1 MTDYKTLTWREII
14 NLDTP
19 GFYRLPFYNDDQ
31 NVEVVYATPN
41 TDDVRMKV
49 IIVKFDE
56 NTFQDFYYNDSDQVF
71 KPLTVNYIDEDED
84 DDDSIDNYTFGYE
97 WKNSHVGIDCPK
109 EFAYCIG
116 LTEDEAW
123 RF

>member
-1 MTDYKTLTWREII
+1 MTHYKTLTWREIEK
-14 NLDTP
+14 LDTP
-19 GFYRLPFYNDDQ
+19 GFYRLPFYTDDQ

-56 NTFQDFYYNDSDQVF
+56 NTFQDFYYNDGDQIF
-71 KPLTVNYIDEDED
+71 KPLTVNYYEGD
-84 DDDSIDNYTFGYE
+84 DDDNIDNYTFGTE

-109 EFAYCIG
+109 EFVHIVG

-123 RF
+123 GF

>member
-1 MTDYKTLTWREII
+1 MTQYKTLTWREIEKL
-14 NLDTP
+14 NTP

-41 TDDVRMKV
+41 VEHARMKV
-49 IIVKFDE
+49 IIVKFDFC
-56 NTFQDFYYNDSDQVF
+56 TFQDFYYNGEEQVF
-71 KPLTVNYIDEDED
+71 KPLTVNYYEHD
-84 DDDSIDNYTFGYE
+84 DPDDNINNYAFGVE

-109 EFAYCIG
+109 EFAYLIG

-123 RF
+123 GF

>member
-1 MTDYKTLTWREII
+1 MTTYKTLTWREITK
-14 NLDTP
+14 LDTP

-41 TDDVRMKV
+41 IDDVRMKV

-56 NTFQDFYYNDSDQVF
+56 NTFQDFYYNEEDQVF
-71 KPLTVNYIDEDED
+71 KPLTVDYSAEEED
-84 DDDSIDNYTFGYE
+84 DDESVNYTFGTE
-97 WKNSHVGIDCPK
+97 WKNSDVGIDCPE
-109 EFAYCIG
+109 EFAHIVG

-123 RF
+123 GF

>member
-1 MTDYKTLTWREII
+1 MTTYKTLTWREIEK
-14 NLDTP
+14 LDTP

-49 IIVKFDE
+49 IIVKIDE
-56 NTFQDFYYNDSDQVF
+56 NTYQDFYYNGEEQVF
-71 KPLTVNYIDEDED
+71 KPLTVNYYEHEDPD
-84 DDDSIDNYTFGYE
+84 DNINNYSFGEE
-97 WKNSHVGIDCPK
+97 WKNSAVGIDCPK
-109 EFAYCIG
+109 EFAYLIG

-123 RF
+123 GF

>member
-1 MTDYKTLTWREII
+1 MTQYKTLTWREII
-14 NLDTP
+14 KLDTP
-19 GFYRLPFYNDDQ
+19 GFYRLPFYTDDQ

-56 NTFQDFYYNDSDQVF
+56 NTFQDFYYNDEDQVF
-71 KPLTVNYIDEDED
+71 KPLTVDYSYEGED
-84 DDDSIDNYTFGYE
+84 DDLADYTFSAE

-109 EFAYCIG
+109 EFAHVVG
-116 LTEDEAW
+116 LTEDVAW
-123 RF
+123 GF

>member
-1 MTDYKTLTWREII
+1 MTHYKTLTWREITK
-14 NLDTP
+14 LDTP

-41 TDDVRMKV
+41 ADDVRMKV

-71 KPLTVNYIDEDED
+71 KPLTVDYSPEEEED
-84 DDDSIDNYTFGYE
+84 DEPADYTFGYE
-97 WKNSHVGIDCPK
+97 WKIQCVGIDCPE
-109 EFAYCIG
+109 EFAHIVG

-123 RF
+123 KF

>member
-1 MTDYKTLTWREII
+1 MTQYKTLTWREIEK
-14 NLDTP
+14 LDTP

-41 TDDVRMKV
+41 IDDVRMKV

-56 NTFQDFYYNDSDQVF
+56 NTYQDFYYNGEDMIF
-71 KPLTVNYIDEDED
+71 KPLTVNYFDGDED
-84 DDDSIDNYTFGYE
+84 DNINNYTFGYE
-97 WKNSHVGIDCPK
+97 WDNSAVGIDCPK
-109 EFAYCIG
+109 EFAYLIG

-123 RF
+123 GF

>member
-1 MTDYKTLTWREII
+1 MTQYKTLTWREIEKL
-14 NLDTP
+14 NTP

-56 NTFQDFYYNDSDQVF
+56 NTFQDFYYNDGDQIF
-71 KPLTVNYIDEDED
+71 KPLTVNYYEGD
-84 DDDSIDNYTFGYE
+84 DDDNIDNYTFGTE
-97 WKNSHVGIDCPK
+97 WKNSAVGIDCPK
-109 EFAYCIG
+109 EFAYLIG

-123 RF
+123 GF

>member
-1 MTDYKTLTWREII
+1 MAQYKKLTWREIEKL
-14 NLDTP
+14 NTP

-56 NTFQDFYYNDSDQVF
+56 NTFQDFYYNDGDQIF
-71 KPLTVNYIDEDED
+71 KPLTVNYYEGD
-84 DDDSIDNYTFGYE
+84 DDDNIDNYAFGTE

-109 EFAYCIG
+109 EFAHIVG

-123 RF
+123 GF

>member
-1 MTDYKTLTWREII
+1 MTTYKTLTWREIEK
-14 NLDTP
+14 LDTP

-49 IIVKFDE
+49 IIVKIDE
-56 NTFQDFYYNDSDQVF
+56 NTFQDFYYNGEDQVF
-71 KPLTVNYIDEDED
+71 KPLTVDYSDEEED
-84 DDDSIDNYTFGYE
+84 DDESIDYTFGYE
-97 WKNSHVGIDCPK
+97 WKNSDVGIDCPK
-109 EFAYCIG
+109 EFAHIVG

-123 RF
+123 GF